1 MWIVKLA
8 RRRPYTFVVMSR
20 ANPPVM
26 IPGDTLL
33 IRSDGPQVAVVDAA
47 QTVHFQRVTVGR
59 DYGNKI
65 EVLGGLT
72 RGQRI
77 GVNPGDTIHE
87 GVKVNPK

>member
-1 MWIVKLA
+1 
-8 RRRPYTFVVMSR
+8 
-20 ANPPVM
+20 
-26 IPGDTLL
+26 
-33 IRSDGPQVAVVDAA
+33 
-47 QTVHFQRVTVGR
+47 VTVGR

-77 GVNPGDTIHE
+77 VVNPGDTIRE